1 MTEYEK
7 MVKGLI
13 YNPGDE
19 EILSEQLQ
27 YQDKLWAMRTTKTT
41 PIKITNF
48 FFSLSPVF
56 SAC

>member
-19 EILSEQLQ
+19 KIMSEQSRGVIIIQ
-27 YQDKLWAMRTTKTT
+27 
-41 PIKITNF
+41 
-48 FFSLSPVF
+48 SS
-56 SAC
+56 

>member
-19 EILSEQLQ
+19 KNNER
-27 YQDKLWAMRTTKTT
+27 ATKV
-41 PIKITNF
+41 
-48 FFSLSPVF
+48 SG
-56 SAC
+56 